1 MADLDVRYTIAGMSQ
16 PNETACWATALA
28 MLVNYNEG
36 GQYTPEGLAQEVGYS
51 IEACNG
57 WDAIYA
63 IANQHGLTTEG
74 SASRTIEGWAE
85 LLQSYG
91 PLWLVVDGVPSH
103 AVVLNGVYGDGSEE
117 NTKFIVTDPWNGEY
131 ERTITELDSDFG
143 GAAGNVGDNFQIMH
157 R

>member
-1 MADLDVRYTIAGMSQ
+1 MTDLDIRYTIGGMSQ

-28 MLVNYNEG
+28 MLINYSEG
-36 GQYTPEGLAQEVGYS
+36 ANYDPETLAQEAGYS

-63 IANQHGLTTEG
+63 IAEKHGLYGEG
-74 SASRTIEGWAE
+74 AASRTIEGWAE

-103 AVVLNGVYGDGSEE
+103 AVVLNGVYGDGSEDG
-117 NTKFIVTDPWNGEY
+117 TKFVVTDPWYGEQ
-131 ERTITELDSDFG
+131 EKTLAELDSDFG
-143 GAAGNVGDNFQIMH
+143 GAAGKVGENFQIMH